1 MPDPVLDRLILP
13 ATERGQRG
21 LGFVRAIQTGHI
33 QMYLVYIVVTLV
45 VLLAWSSAW

>member
-13 ATERGQRG
+13 AMDHGRRGFG
-21 LGFVRAIQTGHI
+21 LARAIQAGHI